1 MTNYAKSNTGF
12 KILSTLLKP
21 IFKFWY
27 NPKIEGKENIPANG
41 AIVVACNHKHLMDQC
56 MVIISTKRPI
66 HYMAKSEY
74 FENKKVA
81 WFFKAAGCIPVNRNG
96 HDSDAKDA
104 ATDVLKSGGALGIFP
119 EGTRNKT
126 EDILMPFKFGA
137 VSLAKKNGALVV
149 PVGVSGDYK
158 FRAKNLK
165 ARIGEPID
173 VSEMDLEKANELL
186 QSSVEALIRKNLDEG
201 FGSEQDYERIKH
213 TDNKV
218 SD

>member
-12 KILSTLLKP
+12 KILSTILKP
-21 IFKFWY
+21 IFKFWFG
-27 NPKIEGKENIPANG
+27 PKLIGKENMPKSG

-96 HDSDAKDA
+96 HDSEAKDA
-104 ATDVLKSGGALGIFP
+104 ATEVLRSGGALGIFP

-126 EDILMPFKFGA
+126 EDLLMPFKFGA
-137 VSLAKKNGALVV
+137 VSLAKKNNALVV

-158 FRAKNLK
+158 FRPKNLV

-173 VSEMDLEKANELL
+173 VSEMNLEEANEKLHKT
-186 QSSVEALIRKNLDEG
+186 VETLILENLKEG
-201 FGSEQDYERIKH
+201 NGSEQDFERAKH
-213 TDNKV
+213 SGLIEN
-218 SD
+218 